1 MLVWEVM
8 TKCTFPQS
16 FGKSIVS
23 LRLSGSFHCGCG
35 EWEDAAMAT
44 KRRWLNSHQLT
55 CGETLFLS
63 LLGAPPGHIE
73 FVSRVIREA
82 FGLT

>member
-23 LRLSGSFHCGCG
+23 LWVSGSFQWRRG
-35 EWEDAAMAT
+35 EWEDVAMST
-44 KRRWLNSHQLT
+44 QRSLLNSHQLT

-63 LLGAPPGHIE
+63 LLGLLQAISNLFP
-73 FVSRVIREA
+73 V
-82 FGLT
+82 

>member
-23 LRLSGSFHCGCG
+23 LWVSDSFQCRCG
-35 EWEDAAMAT
+35 EWEDVAMST
-44 KRRWLNSHQLT
+44 KRSLLNSHQLT

-63 LLGAPPGHIE
+63 LLGILQAISNLFP
-73 FVSRVIREA
+73 V
-82 FGLT
+82 